1 MKKTLTKEKV
11 NVFYLKVSDYYR
23 SYLLS
28 KYGNVVC
35 FPTTTGAYDLIYRSV
50 VNNGS
55 MSPLTPFAFSEAAF
69 VYKRDNAVFDIN
81 ISLPSEE
88 ERENFIAIGMPSVV
102 YRFGKPVET
111 GNTWQISRFGAVELR
126 KMILREFWQDM
137 LEFIDDCFTRAR
149 IQGLKVTRENA
160 IADFMSMH
168 NINMKHYENIVRY
181 GQRFRKRRIVE
192 IEQTRTM
199 IEDRLDVQ
207 FTYT

>member
-35 FPTTTGAYDLIYRSV
+35 FPTTTRAYDLICRSI

-69 VYKRDNAVFDIN
+69 VYKRDNAVFDIS
-81 ISLPSEE
+81 ISLPPEE
-88 ERENFIAIGMPSVV
+88 ERMNFIEIGMPSIV

-111 GNTWQISRFGAVELR
+111 GNTWQISRPGAVELR
-126 KMILREFWQDM
+126 KLIVREFWQDM
-137 LEFIDDCFTRAR
+137 LEFVDDCFTRAR
-149 IQGLKVTRENA
+149 IQGNKITRENA
-160 IADFMSMH
+160 MSDFMSIH
-168 NINMKHYENIVRY
+168 GINMKHYETMLRY
-181 GQRFRKRRIVE
+181 ERRFRNRRVEE
-192 IEQTRTM
+192 IESNRSF
-199 IEDRLDVQ
+199 IESRLDSQ